1 MTARRLIHFHEGPSV
16 TARIDKR
23 ASRLHLVDVRKVVGW
38 HWDTGL
44 PDVTR
49 ETFNMVVRPEAV
61 SAIRPFVR

>member
-1 MTARRLIHFHEGPSV
+1 MTARRLIHFHKGPSV

-23 ASRLHLVDVRKVVGW
+23 ASRLHLVDARKVVGW
-38 HWDTGL
+38 HWDTSR

-49 ETFNMVVRPEAV
+49 ATFNMTVRPEAV

>member
-16 TARIDKR
+16 TARIVRR
-23 ASRLHLVDVRKVVGW
+23 ATRLHLVDVHRVVGW
-38 HWDTGL
+38 LWDKGL

-49 ETFNMVVRPEAV
+49 ETFNMTVRPEAV